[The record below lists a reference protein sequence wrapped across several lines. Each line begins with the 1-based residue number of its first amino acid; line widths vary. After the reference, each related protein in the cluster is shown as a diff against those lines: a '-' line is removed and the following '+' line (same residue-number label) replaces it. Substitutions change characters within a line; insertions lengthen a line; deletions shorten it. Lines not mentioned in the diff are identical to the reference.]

1 MISSSWLENSNRR
14 KNTFQEVKAMKLL
27 KKRLIFLGLIFM
39 LLFIAAAVSSSVA
52 PADKV
57 AIHSADPFAAK
68 SIPA

>member
-1 MISSSWLENSNRR
+1 
-14 KNTFQEVKAMKLL
+14 MKLL

-57 AIHSADPFAAK
+57 VTHSADPFAAK
-68 SIPA
+68 SLFA

>member
-1 MISSSWLENSNRR
+1 
-14 KNTFQEVKAMKLL
+14 MKLL

-57 AIHSADPFAAK
+57 AIHSADPFAAE

>member
-1 MISSSWLENSNRR
+1 
-14 KNTFQEVKAMKLL
+14 MKLL
-27 KKRLIFLGLIFM
+27 KKRLIFLGCIFM

>member
-1 MISSSWLENSNRR
+1 
-14 KNTFQEVKAMKLL
+14 MKLL

-57 AIHSADPFAAK
+57 AIHSADRSQRKAFPHSGRQIQTFRCDAF
-68 SIPA
+68 